1 MTDKA
6 PKRLKLWD
14 DLGRNWGCNCSF
26 IFVLKIG
33 VKDTNSKLLMQSVEE
48 FSVLPP
54 STKTSLQSRRYT
66 RQTLLLW
73 GSVWCS
79 ECGCCDLKKENMH
92 NWNISTFSPSPRVT
106 FYLCSSTWLVF
117 FNVLWGAYEMNE
129 LSTCARFTTRILCT
143 RKPGA
148 HVERTNFSL
157 TLVPERGFN

>member
-1 MTDKA
+1 MTGKA

-26 IFVLKIG
+26 VFVLKIG
-33 VKDTNSKLLMQSVEE
+33 VKDTNSKLPMQSVEE

-54 STKTSLQSRRYT
+54 STKTSLQIRRYT

-106 FYLCSSTWLVF
+106 FYLCSFTWLVF
-117 FNVLWGAYEMNE
+117 
-129 LSTCARFTTRILCT
+129 STSC
-143 RKPGA
+143 GA
-148 HVERTNFSL
+148 HMKWTNFPRALVSQQGFYEQESPGRTWKERTYH
-157 TLVPERGFN
+157 VR

>member
-26 IFVLKIG
+26 ISVLKIG
-33 VKDTNSKLLMQSVEE
+33 VKDTNSKLPMQSVEE
-48 FSVLPP
+48 FSVLSP

-117 FNVLWGAYEMNE
+117 STSCGRTWNERSFHVRSFHNKDFMYKKARGARGKNE
-129 LSTCARFTTRILCT
+129 LLTYASSRTRF
-143 RKPGA
+143 
-148 HVERTNFSL
+148 
-157 TLVPERGFN
+157 